1 MEDIRKKPS
10 FTLEDAASIAGEHFG
25 IFGVATA
32 LPGERDQNFKI
43 TAKVGEFVIKIS
55 NPDASVN
62 VLALENAAIQIAGG
76 LADSEPHA
84 FEVPK
89 LIRSKAGSTIVA
101 VQSSAK
107 QICQV
112 RCITFLRG
120 VPLAEFE
127 PHSPALLREVG
138 RQLGSLDK
146 SLTALNS
153 SVAAQ
158 RDLKWDLLKAPE
170 IVKAIGPN
178 LEDPE
183 KRSLLGTF
191 VSHYQK
197 IESRIDSLP
206 RSVIHND
213 ANDYNILVYQDEAT
227 NQALVSLID
236 FGDVLFTHTV
246 FDLAICGAY
255 VILGKEDPVAAI
267 CELVAGYH
275 EISRLNELELSVL
288 FPLICMRLCQS
299 VCLSSEQHLLQPDNE
314 YLRISEAPAWSALEL
329 ASTLDVSTVHSSLSR
344 ACGGVAAKNTSG
356 GALDSDE
363 ISRLRSRYVAPSL
376 SLAYEKPLHFVRGS
390 GQYLFDAADVT
401 YLDCVNNVCHVGHC
415 RPEVVDAAALQMGQ
429 LNTNTRYL
437 HENIVRFGERLAA
450 TLPDGLEVCY
460 FVNSGSEANDLAVR
474 LARAYRGNQDFVVID
489 HAYHGH
495 VSSLIDLS
503 PYKFARAGGAGKPPG
518 THVVPIPDGYRGT
531 YKTHE
536 PECGAAYAAMANQVL
551 EVAASGGRSIA
562 GCIVESI
569 LGCGG
574 QVPLPVGYLER
585 LFAKV
590 RQHGGLCIADE
601 VQIGFGR
608 VGSHFWGF
616 QQHNVIPDIVTMGKP
631 IGNGHPLGAVVTTR
645 EIASAFDN
653 GMEYFNTFGGNPVSC
668 AVGLAVLDVIEKDQ
682 LQGKAAKIGDW
693 LLSELSELKVQFPCI
708 GDVRGS
714 GLFLGIE
721 LVLDHH
727 LLLPATDLANSIV
740 ERMKDRRIL
749 LSTDGPFGNVIKFKP
764 PMVFTEGDAERL
776 VTTLRETFDEL
787 A

>member
-1 MEDIRKKPS
+1 MEDIRNKPS
-10 FTLEDAASIAGEHFG
+10 FTLGDAASIAGEHFG
-25 IFGVATA
+25 IFGVATE

-43 TAKVGEFVIKIS
+43 TAKVGDFVIKIS
-55 NPDASVN
+55 NPDAPVD

-76 LADSEPHA
+76 LADSETHA

-89 LIRSKAGSTIVA
+89 LIRSKAGSAIVA
-101 VQSSAK
+101 IQSGTK

-112 RCITFLRG
+112 RCISFLKG
-120 VPLAEFE
+120 VPLAEFRQ
-127 PHSPALLREVG
+127 HSPTLLRELG
-138 RQLGSLDK
+138 RQLGSLDR
-146 SLTALNS
+146 SLVALNS

-158 RDLKWDLLKAPE
+158 RDLKWDLLKAAA
-170 IVKAIGPN
+170 IVKAIGPSF
-178 LEDPE
+178 EDP
-183 KRSLLGTF
+183 KKQSLLGTF
-191 VSHYQK
+191 ISHYQK

-213 ANDYNILVYQDEAT
+213 ANDYNILVHQDEVT
-227 NQALVSLID
+227 NQALISLID
-236 FGDVLFTHTV
+236 FGDVLFSHTI

-255 VILGKEDPVAAI
+255 VILGKEDPISAI
-267 CELVAGYH
+267 SELVAGYH
-275 EISRLNELELSVL
+275 EISRLSELELSVL
-288 FPLICMRLCQS
+288 FPLLCMRLCQS
-299 VCLSSEQHLLQPDNE
+299 VCLASEQHSLHPDND
-314 YLRISEAPAWSALEL
+314 YLRISEEPAWAALEL
-329 ASTLDVSTVHSSLSR
+329 ASTLDISKVHSGLSQ
-344 ACGGVAAKNTSG
+344 ACGGVAAKSTSRG
-356 GALDSDE
+356 SLDYDE
-363 ISRLRSRYVAPSL
+363 IRRLRNQYVAPSL
-376 SLAYEKPLHFVRGS
+376 SLAYQKPLHFVRGC

-415 RPEVVDAAALQMGQ
+415 RTEVVDAAALQMGR

-437 HENIVRFGERLAA
+437 HENVVRYGERLAA

-474 LARAYRGNQDFVVID
+474 LAKAYRAHQDFVVID

-495 VSSLIDLS
+495 VNSLIDLS
-503 PYKFARAGGAGKPPG
+503 PYKFARAGGAGKPFG
-518 THVVPIPDGYRGT
+518 THVVPIPDGYRGP
-531 YKTHE
+531 YKTHD
-536 PECGAAYAAMANQVL
+536 PDCGAAYAAMANQVVS
-551 EVAASGGRSIA
+551 VAISEGRTIA
-562 GCIVESI
+562 GCMVESI

-585 LFAKV
+585 LYAEV
-590 RQHGGLCIADE
+590 RQYGGLCIADE

-616 QQHNVIPDIVTMGKP
+616 QQHNVVPDIVTMGKP

-645 EIASAFDN
+645 EIADAFDN

-668 AVGLAVLDVIEKDQ
+668 AIGLAVLDIIEKDQ
-682 LQGKAAKIGDW
+682 LQKKAAKIGGG
-693 LLSELSELKVQFPCI
+693 LISELGKLKVQFPYI

-727 LLLPATDLANSIV
+727 HLLPATDLASAIV

-749 LSTDGPFGNVIKFKP
+749 LSTDGPYGNVIKFKP

-776 VTTLRETFDEL
+776 VATLRETFDEL

>member
-1 MEDIRKKPS
+1 MEDILKKPS
-10 FTLEDAASIAGEHFG
+10 FSLDDAASIAREHFG
-25 IFGVATA
+25 IFGIATQ
-32 LPGERDQNFKI
+32 LPSERDQNFKI
-43 TAKVGEFVIKIS
+43 TSKASEFVIKIS
-55 NPDASVN
+55 NPDVSVN

-76 LADSEPHA
+76 LADTEPHA

-89 LIRSKAGSTIVA
+89 LTRTKAGSTIVA
-101 VQSSAK
+101 VQSGAK

-112 RCITFLRG
+112 RCISFLKG
-120 VPLAEFE
+120 VPLADFK
-127 PHSPALLREVG
+127 PHSPALLRELG

-146 SLTALNS
+146 SLAALNS

-158 RDLKWDLLKAPE
+158 RDLQWDLLNAAE
-170 IVKAIGPN
+170 IVKRIGPN
-178 LEDPE
+178 FEDAE
-183 KRSLLGTF
+183 KRALLGTF
-191 VSHYQK
+191 LSHYQK
-197 IESRIDSLP
+197 IESRISSLP

-213 ANDYNILVYQDEAT
+213 ANDYNVLVYQDEVT
-227 NQALVSLID
+227 NQALISLID
-236 FGDVLFTHTV
+236 FGDVLFSHTV
-246 FDLAICGAY
+246 FDLAICAAY
-255 VILGKEDPVAAI
+255 VILGKQEPVEAM

-275 EISRLNELELSVL
+275 ESSRLSELELSVL

-299 VCLSSEQHLLQPDNE
+299 VCLASEQHAQQPDNE
-314 YLRISEAPAWSALEL
+314 YLCISEGPAWAALEVV
-329 ASTLDVSTVHSSLSR
+329 STLNVSTVHSSLSR
-344 ACGGVAAKNTSG
+344 ACGGVTAKNTSG
-356 GALDSDE
+356 GSLDSVDIE
-363 ISRLRSRYVAPSL
+363 RLRGKYIAPSL
-376 SLAYEKPLHFVRGS
+376 SLAYEKPLHLVRGS
-390 GQYLFDAADVT
+390 GQYLFDPSDVT

-429 LNTNTRYL
+429 INTNTRYL
-437 HENIVRFGERLAA
+437 HENIVRYGERLAS
-450 TLPDGLEVCY
+450 TLPDGLDVCY

-474 LARAYRGNQDFVVID
+474 LARAFRGHQDFVVID

-495 VSSLIDLS
+495 ASSLIDLS
-503 PYKFARAGGAGKPPG
+503 PYKFARSGGAGKPPG

-531 YKTHE
+531 YKSHE
-536 PECGAAYAAMANQVL
+536 PECGEAYAAMARQVL
-551 EVAASGGRSIA
+551 EVATSGGRTIA
-562 GCIVESI
+562 GCLAESI

-585 LFAKV
+585 LYANV
-590 RQHGGLCIADE
+590 RQAGGVCIADE

-616 QQHNVIPDIVTMGKP
+616 QQHNVVPDIVTMGKP

-645 EIASAFDN
+645 EIADAFDN

-668 AVGLAVLDVIEKDQ
+668 AVGMAVLDVIEKEQ
-682 LQGKAAKIGDW
+682 LQQRAAKIGNW
-693 LLSELSELKVQFPCI
+693 LLAQLGELKVQFPCI

-727 LLLPATDLANSIV
+727 HLLPATDLANAVV
-740 ERMKDRRIL
+740 ERMKERRVL
-749 LSTDGPFGNVIKFKP
+749 LSTDGPYGNVIKFKP

-787 A
+787 G